1 MSRVCAI
8 IQWSSEFLCEIL
20 LTANK
25 NFANCSWEHLV
36 HDAYVSHIAG
46 KKRIFE
52 LFASEYKMR
61 DDALKRV
68 YESYQ
73 EIMLSFTVKTTMM

>member
-1 MSRVCAI
+1 M
-8 IQWSSEFLCEIL
+8 IQWSSEFLCDIL

-25 NFANCSWEHLV
+25 NFANCSWEYLV

-46 KKRIFE
+46 KKRLME
-52 LFASEYKMR
+52 LFASEYKTR

-68 YESYQ
+68 YESYPD
-73 EIMLSFTVKTTMM
+73 IMLSLTVKTSMM